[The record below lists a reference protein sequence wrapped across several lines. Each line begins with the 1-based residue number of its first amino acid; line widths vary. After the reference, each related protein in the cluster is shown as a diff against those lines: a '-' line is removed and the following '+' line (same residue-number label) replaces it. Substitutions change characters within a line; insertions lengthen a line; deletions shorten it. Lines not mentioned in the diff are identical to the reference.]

1 MLTFYKHVDVKLLSD
16 YLVKS
21 LSFDNSAKLSCFE
34 KYNRYILGALIF
46 FLMLVKHVK
55 TNIGLEFQTMSYSGL
70 FFQ

>member
-21 LSFDNSAKLSCFE
+21 LSFDNSAKLSFQKKKKSIHFRCSH
-34 KYNRYILGALIF
+34 F